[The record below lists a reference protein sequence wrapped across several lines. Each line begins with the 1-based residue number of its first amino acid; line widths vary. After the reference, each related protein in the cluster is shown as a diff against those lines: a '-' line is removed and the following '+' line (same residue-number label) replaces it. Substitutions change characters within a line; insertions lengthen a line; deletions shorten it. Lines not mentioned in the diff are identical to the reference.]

1 MVQATSPFVQAEY
14 LKQAANKLFG
24 NGTFQSVFSVTRTH
38 QLRWTVE
45 GIRLPEGDVSTT
57 KPMNFNPYA
66 RPRRQD
72 WSGEM
77 VENGM
82 FYFAKRPVLVGNR
95 VFQAN
100 GFAKIIFTKHR
111 CVTFIT
117 YFCSF
122 CRASSYVEIPKHLSI
137 EIDTYDDLEVARC
150 LAQRIDGDF
159 NIGLSGQRNQLDL
172 QNINKIPPSERLPGK
187 SSKHQSNN
195 LLSQELR

>member
-1 MVQATSPFVQAEY
+1 MDIVRKTHTTVVLYFLNIKNILCSPIIEVNAIGLVQATSPFVQAEY

-45 GIRLPEGDVSTT
+45 GIRLHEGDVSTT

-82 FYFAKRPVLVGNR
+82 FYFAKRPVLVGNH
-95 VFQAN
+95 VFQAD
-100 GFAKIIFTKHR
+100 GFAKITFTKQLVYNFYH
-111 CVTFIT
+111 T
-117 YFCSF
+117 SF
-122 CRASSYVEIPKHLSI
+122 VLY
-137 EIDTYDDLEVARC
+137 
-150 LAQRIDGDF
+150 
-159 NIGLSGQRNQLDL
+159 IGPL
-172 QNINKIPPSERLPGK
+172 
-187 SSKHQSNN
+187 HT
-195 LLSQELR
+195 